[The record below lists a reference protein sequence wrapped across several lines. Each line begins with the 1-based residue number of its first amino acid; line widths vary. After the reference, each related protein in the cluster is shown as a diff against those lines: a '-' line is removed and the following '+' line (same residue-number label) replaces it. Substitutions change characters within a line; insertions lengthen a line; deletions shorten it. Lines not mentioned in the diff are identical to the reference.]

1 MKQFQVETRGVR
13 KGSEDYENIRNK
25 IYGDLRQ
32 QKLKEETQM
41 KEKYGHSNA
50 ISKEFKVG
58 FDNFFC
64 LLIVVPE
71 EVPCYEAV
79 NLLNYFS
86 FPVTLEEDN
95 HKGVVKKEMG
105 FQKED

>member
-1 MKQFQVETRGVR
+1 MV
-13 KGSEDYENIRNK
+13 
-25 IYGDLRQ
+25 
-32 QKLKEETQM
+32 
-41 KEKYGHSNA
+41 KEKYGHANS
-50 ISKEFKVG
+50 ISKEFKAG

-86 FPVTLEEDN
+86 FPVSLEEDN
-95 HKGVVKKEMG
+95 HKAVVKKEMG
-105 FQKED
+105 FQMDD